1 MKSDCGCR
9 QKCSDLGEPT
19 LGAVVS
25 GGQAGRVR
33 VRAVTSQ
40 CEAGPVLERN
50 LCWQQVASE
59 GKRGAVQH
67 CWKHGLFILLV
78 LSLKYKCIILTT
90 FSFTSQSPISLFH
103 NWHVIVTKQK
113 KETPVFLV
121 IFLSSQKN
129 PIFA

>member
-1 MKSDCGCR
+1 MSDCGCR

-40 CEAGPVLERN
+40 GEAGPVLERN

-67 CWKHGLFILLV
+67 CWKHGLFILL
-78 LSLKYKCIILTT
+78 LSCL
-90 FSFTSQSPISLFH
+90 
-103 NWHVIVTKQK
+103 
-113 KETPVFLV
+113 
-121 IFLSSQKN
+121 
-129 PIFA
+129 